1 MTLVAALM
9 LALLPVPATAA
20 PASKPAALVR
30 LPAGTSVRF
39 TTNGPIDSRS
49 IRQGERFGLTVADDV
64 MAGAQLV
71 IPRGTPAVG
80 EVEALSDRGSF
91 GRGAKFTLVPLF
103 VDFGG
108 QRINLTGKTKSE
120 GRSQIGAAAVT
131 TVLIGGVGLLITGR
145 SATLPAGSELRG
157 EIRSD
162 VSLPAIQR

>member
-1 MTLVAALM
+1 MMLAAALM
-9 LALLPVPATAA
+9 LALLPVPATPPPAA
-20 PASKPAALVR
+20 NPPALVR
-30 LPAGTSVRF
+30 LPVGTPIRF

-64 MAGAQLV
+64 MAGGQLV
-71 IPRGTPAVG
+71 MPRGTPAVG

-108 QRINLTGKTKSE
+108 QRINLTGAAKTE
-120 GRSQIGAAAVT
+120 GRSQVGAAAVT

-157 EIRSD
+157 EVRSE